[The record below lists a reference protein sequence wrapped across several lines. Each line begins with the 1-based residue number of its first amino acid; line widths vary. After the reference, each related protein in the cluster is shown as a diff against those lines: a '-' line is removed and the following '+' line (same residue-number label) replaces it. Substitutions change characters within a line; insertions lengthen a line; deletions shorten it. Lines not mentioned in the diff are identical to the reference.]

1 MGFSSKRGQLR
12 GMRQLRRGAEG
23 FDSKIGTVL
32 PNVGQLEIIGQLRRK
47 ARQKNWVINVE

>member
-23 FDSKIGTVL
+23 FDSKRGTVL